1 VLENKQ
7 MANPNKEIQD
17 ILKQYEEY
25 LNTEEAKEHLQTME
39 KEKKEVHELMD
50 RLSRMDNKSTDF
62 TELVLYGLL
71 PYANTKVAKRVS
83 LFPAF
88 MNIMIF
94 FKPYNYSDEEWNLI
108 ANRIYALSTKF
119 KENPKELH
127 AHIIEFAKDKYQRRF
142 QCGSITP
149 ILFCINDNYPIVNN
163 RAIRT
168 FRSIKIV
175 LGEKGKLSQKLINY
189 TDNIEKIN
197 TLIAQLGLKILENHN
212 YQDLFFYWY
221 DSEILSEERRAAKK
235 ESEEGETETETEEEV
250 KKEEINIKKFI
261 ENVNLEKG
269 FDSTPH
275 SLGDPQRMKIHQIIS
290 LSSDARWVLPHF
302 QRYFDWNKNDVR
314 EFWESIFNDYYV
326 GSFLLWDT
334 GRNPE
339 LGIQPIL
346 GVTKEDIK
354 PSAIILD
361 GQQRIT
367 SLHYAIKAPKFPL
380 RGSKIAVY
388 LYVNFNHYLNRNSKE
403 GVIEVHTQRIS
414 EEDSF
419 KLMLFPLYEL
429 EKYSQWV
436 DKFEDFLLS
445 QTEDQNKVRNIRRIV
460 DKKLRH
466 IWDGFEIPYIAL
478 PESMELFQVTDI
490 FENINTKGKLLSVFD
505 LLIARLYKYNIELK
519 KIWDATLKNYPNISR
534 YSKTVSK
541 TPIYILQAMSLLY
554 EKTSSAKRADI
565 LDIYSKVYEGSDENS
580 DREFEEDWDDIS
592 GFMDKAINKIENMR
606 DGFGVKDDKEL
617 PFAPM
622 IPVLTALLKV
632 IDEKDNKAECYK
644 KLNKW
649 YWSAIF
655 TNAYSSAADS
665 QMTQDF
671 KEVKKWFENDEEMPK
686 TIIQMT
692 REISHL
698 YFRDI
703 QSKSNAKYKG
713 VMSLI
718 AIEGAKD
725 FDTSQTL
732 ENARGNDKD
741 HIFPKSFNF
750 GFGSNKHVHSI
761 LNMTWMSDSTNRRIK
776 RYKKPGV
783 YVAEFVKTKYKNN
796 KDQFLEILGTH
807 FINQKAFDHLI
818 TDNFEEFIAERE
830 KSIISKIKQIIDYEE
845 VGNSETLISPTNP
858 FTNRIIFVNT
868 LKSCDEYIYW
878 LDKYFSK
885 KGLELLAESI
895 TSNVKEIK
903 VIMSIDKVDD
913 SFRSTFKNFQKEM
926 ANRNIN
932 SELKVIVDSK
942 TKSSIHDRFII
953 TKYDSYNIPSPDI
966 IARGQLSE
974 ISKSSNKDKL
984 KKEFE
989 DLWGSSKDIINDWN
1003 DIKEHLTP

>member
-1 VLENKQ
+1 MSDSK
-7 MANPNKEIQD
+7 KEIKD
-17 ILKQYEEY
+17 ILRQYKEY

-39 KEKKEVHELMD
+39 KEKKEVHDLMD
-50 RLSRMDNKSTDF
+50 KLSQMDKKGDEF

-71 PYANTKVAKRVS
+71 PYSNTKVAKRVS

-94 FKPYNYSDEEWNLI
+94 FKAYNYSNDEWNLI
-108 ANRIYALSTKF
+108 ANRIYTLCIKF
-119 KENPKELH
+119 KENPKKMSEY
-127 AHIIEFAKDKYQRRF
+127 IVEFTKDKYHRRL

-168 FRSIKIV
+168 FRSIKII
-175 LGEKGKLSQKLINY
+175 LGEKGKLSQKLIDY
-189 TDNIEKIN
+189 TDNIKKIDK
-197 TLIAQLGLKILENHN
+197 LIAHLGLEILKNHN

-221 DSEILSEERRAAKK
+221 DSEILSEERRASKK

-250 KKEEINIKKFI
+250 KKEEIDIIQFI
-261 ENVNLEKG
+261 EDVNLEKG
-269 FDSTPH
+269 FDFTPH
-275 SLGDPQRMKIHQIIS
+275 SLGDPQRIKINQIIS
-290 LSSDARWVLPHF
+290 SSSKARWVLPHF

-314 EFWESIFNDYYV
+314 DFWESIFNDYYV

-334 GRNPE
+334 DRNPE

-346 GVTKEDIK
+346 GVIKSEEDIR
-354 PSAIILD
+354 PDSIILD

-367 SLHYAIKAPKFPL
+367 SLHYAIKAPKFAL
-380 RGSKIAVY
+380 RGSKIPVY
-388 LYVNFNHYLNRNSKE
+388 LYVNFNHYLNSNSKY
-403 GVIEVHTQRIS
+403 GVIEIHTKRIS

-419 KLMLFPLYEL
+419 RLMLFPLYEL

-445 QTEDQNKVRNIRRIV
+445 QTEDQNKVRKIRRIV

-466 IWDGFEIPYIAL
+466 MWEGFEIPYIAL

-505 LLIARLYKYNIELK
+505 LLIARLYKNNIELK
-519 KIWDATLKNYPNISR
+519 KIWDATLKDYPNIAR
-534 YSKTVSK
+534 YSKTISK

-565 LDIYSKVYEGSDENS
+565 LDIYSNVYENS
-580 DREFEEDWDDIS
+580 DRDFEEDWDEVAE
-592 GFMDKAINKIENMR
+592 FTNKAIEKLENMR

-632 IDEKDNKAECYK
+632 IDEKDAKAKCYK
-644 KLNKW
+644 KLSKW

-671 KEVKKWFENDEEMPK
+671 KEIKKWFDNDEEIPK
-686 TIIQMT
+686 TITQMT
-692 REISHL
+692 REVPNL

-703 QSKSNAKYKG
+703 QSKSNAKYRG

-776 RYKKPGV
+776 RCKKPTL
-783 YVAEFVKTKYKNN
+783 YVTEFIKTKYNNN
-796 KDQFLEILGTH
+796 KDQYLDILKTH
-807 FINQKAFDHLI
+807 FINQKAYDYLI
-818 TDNFEEFIAERE
+818 EDNFEEFISERE
-830 KSIISKIKQIIDYEE
+830 KTIISKIKKIIDYDE
-845 VGNSETLISPTNP
+845 VKKEKTLISPANP
-858 FTNRIIFVNT
+858 FTNRIIFLNM
-868 LKSCDEYIYW
+868 LKSCDEYVYW
-878 LDKYFSK
+878 LDKYFSHY
-885 KGLELLAESI
+885 GLELLAESI
-895 TSNVKEIK
+895 TNNVKEIK

-913 SFRSTFKNFQKEM
+913 SFRSLFKNFKKEM
-926 ANRNIN
+926 ANRSIN
-932 SELKVIVDSK
+932 SKLKVIIDSK

-953 TKYDSYNIPSPDI
+953 TEYDSYNIPSPDI

-984 KKEFE
+984 KKEFD
-989 DLWGSSKDIINDWN
+989 DLWNKSKDIIQDWN
-1003 DIKEHLTP
+1003 DIKDKLKQ